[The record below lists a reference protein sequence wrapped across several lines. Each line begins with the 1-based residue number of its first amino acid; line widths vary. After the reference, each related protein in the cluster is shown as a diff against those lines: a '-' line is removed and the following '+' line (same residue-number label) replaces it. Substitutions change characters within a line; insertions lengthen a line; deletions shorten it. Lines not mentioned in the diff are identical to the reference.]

1 MKLYKNY
8 FCPKTLKKLRLKINK
23 GSNNNIIDGELFSS
37 NGTKYRITNNIPNLV
52 YPTLLPKEENDIIEW
67 YNNNYKVYDEYLPL
81 TFKTFNTDESIER
94 SKMINK
100 LEIKSNF
107 KILETGAGTGRD
119 SIILASK
126 LGKNGE
132 LHVHDIFDKILL
144 ESVNKLDNFNTNI
157 FHCVSNAMYLPYPD
171 NYFDIYYHFGG
182 FNTFS
187 DKKRAFKEINRVVK
201 PGGKVIVG
209 DESMPVWLRDTE
221 FGKILLNSNPHYEYQ
236 IPFEYM
242 DISSRNVSLHYIIG
256 GVFFY
261 IFYEVGEG
269 EPKANF
275 DFEIPGI
282 RGGTHR
288 TRYYGHLEGVS
299 EEAIKLAHKAREKSG
314 KSLHKWLDDVIKK
327 SAKKEIN

>member
-171 NYFDIYYHFGG
+171 NYFDIY
-182 FNTFS
+182 
-187 DKKRAFKEINRVVK
+187 
-201 PGGKVIVG
+201 
-209 DESMPVWLRDTE
+209 WLTNE
-221 FGKILLNSNPHYEYQ
+221 F
-236 IPFEYM
+236 
-242 DISSRNVSLHYIIG
+242 
-256 GVFFY
+256 
-261 IFYEVGEG
+261 
-269 EPKANF
+269 
-275 DFEIPGI
+275 
-282 RGGTHR
+282 
-288 TRYYGHLEGVS
+288 
-299 EEAIKLAHKAREKSG
+299 
-314 KSLHKWLDDVIKK
+314 
-327 SAKKEIN
+327 